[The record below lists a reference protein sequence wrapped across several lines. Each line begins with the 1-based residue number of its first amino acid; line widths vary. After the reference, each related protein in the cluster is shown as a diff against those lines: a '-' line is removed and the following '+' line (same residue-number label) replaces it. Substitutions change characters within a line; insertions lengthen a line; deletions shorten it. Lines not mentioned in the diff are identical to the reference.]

1 MGASLYHNIPNVSD
15 YVDWRFQKLASGGGG
30 SGDVA
35 GPTSSTDNAIV
46 TFDGTTGKLIQ
57 ESPATVDDSGNLTA
71 LSLILSGGGSIAR
84 ATNDIVIENT
94 TSTGEVVI
102 SVSDGSQKERL
113 SISTTDQVIGDSAAG
128 RLSIDQTN
136 QDAYLYASGNDYI
149 HIKDDSAHHM
159 EFYVNSQLSID
170 IDDGSV
176 DLYNSGTKT
185 FATAIVTGV
194 YLGFKIGDFSSSGAT
209 DATTEIT
216 QRLGELKIDNAY
228 HNGYISFVGENS
240 AGAAKS
246 FLVLKY
252 TGTAIYNAGVAVVT
266 MTTNGM
272 QMTDQTSYTKLIVD
286 TRHFIIRGVT
296 AGEGF
301 RVDSRNL
308 ANTATNIM
316 IDADPDDGVGIY
328 HAGNLTFG
336 TAVGGVFIG
345 DTTLATS
352 LSIIKT
358 DPNIH
363 IKNNIGSGWIYLL
376 GINDSAA
383 QSTMAA
389 FDPDAG
395 CKFYHDGVETAST
408 FVAGGIQG
416 SGMLMIASG
425 YVGTQY
431 GNYLGNA
438 RIYGWD
444 HGSEFDVIMENDSGA
459 ATTVIHG
466 DPEGWCGLYYQG
478 SIAVRTQSQGI
489 SSLSTS
495 ATATSI
501 YWEDSTDTVRFS
513 ISTDNDNVVIATNAG
528 GHYTFKNGTENL
540 LFLQANGPVILY
552 YDGSQSLVTKAGGF
566 YVFIGT
572 GANWFEFLTDGTDG
586 KIYNYTHGG
595 LVTIEG
601 ETTGGAA
608 KTMLSLDPDGGSM
621 QSILYGM
628 SITGSSAATYFEM
641 IDPEDSGQYTRIGHS
656 GDSSILD
663 VYTSGASTANW
674 TLTVDNGTTQNNIIV
689 ANYLGVSLYYSNA
702 SVFEVTVRGCSV
714 KDPAGGQSFLRH
726 NNSTNVFE
734 IVPYNANAGFTF
746 FVTNGSYVAET
757 AIKGNA
763 NGSVDFYYD
772 NLLAAKTAAE
782 GFSIYD
788 TSGDDPTLW
797 FIQDDGST
805 VNGFIEFNTTGFE
818 ITDSILSDIMISSV
832 SGIFSIYYLGTK
844 TVDVTSESINLYS
857 TDWPGVST
865 RAWGYLSHNGTV
877 LRIDNQYTDGTVT
890 ISSRLGTIMTGS
902 TASGVA
908 LYYAT
913 GNRFETKSGGVQIKG
928 SAGNIYTISPTAT
941 ETTLLSAT
949 TASHIVLSAGAT
961 AGGYNTMI
969 DADPDG
975 SVALYYL
982 GGKVLSTISSGN
994 NGIEIID
1001 TTGRQEWMYWNGN
1014 EFLLHTLAAA
1024 ATLKIILRDGAG
1036 TNKTVAQMAS
1046 TGPIFYGNNVK
1057 VLDMRASTDGG
1068 IRVYNSDGLSYTEVI
1083 HDGTDSIIRNR
1094 NNSNSVRLQADNSA
1108 NTPKDLFV
1116 GNGDDSSGICY
1127 AGDIT

>member
-1 MGASLYHNIPNVSD
+1 
-15 YVDWRFQKLASGGGG
+15 
-30 SGDVA
+30 
-35 GPTSSTDNAIV
+35 
-46 TFDGTTGKLIQ
+46 
-57 ESPATVDDSGNLTA
+57 
-71 LSLILSGGGSIAR
+71 
-84 ATNDIVIENT
+84 
-94 TSTGEVVI
+94 
-102 SVSDGSQKERL
+102 
-113 SISTTDQVIGDSAAG
+113 
-128 RLSIDQTN
+128 
-136 QDAYLYASGNDYI
+136 
-149 HIKDDSAHHM
+149 
-159 EFYVNSQLSID
+159 
-170 IDDGSV
+170 
-176 DLYNSGTKT
+176 
-185 FATAIVTGV
+185 
-194 YLGFKIGDFSSSGAT
+194 
-209 DATTEIT
+209 
-216 QRLGELKIDNAY
+216 
-228 HNGYISFVGENS
+228 
-240 AGAAKS
+240 
-246 FLVLKY
+246 
-252 TGTAIYNAGVAVVT
+252 
-266 MTTNGM
+266 
-272 QMTDQTSYTKLIVD
+272 
-286 TRHFIIRGVT
+286 
-296 AGEGF
+296 
-301 RVDSRNL
+301 
-308 ANTATNIM
+308 
-316 IDADPDDGVGIY
+316 
-328 HAGNLTFG
+328 
-336 TAVGGVFIG
+336 
-345 DTTLATS
+345 
-352 LSIIKT
+352 
-358 DPNIH
+358 
-363 IKNNIGSGWIYLL
+363 
-376 GINDSAA
+376 
-383 QSTMAA
+383 
-389 FDPDAG
+389 
-395 CKFYHDGVETAST
+395 
-408 FVAGGIQG
+408 
-416 SGMLMIASG
+416 
-425 YVGTQY
+425 
-431 GNYLGNA
+431 
-438 RIYGWD
+438 
-444 HGSEFDVIMENDSGA
+444 
-459 ATTVIHG
+459 
-466 DPEGWCGLYYQG
+466 
-478 SIAVRTQSQGI
+478 
-489 SSLSTS
+489 
-495 ATATSI
+495 
-501 YWEDSTDTVRFS
+501 
-513 ISTDNDNVVIATNAG
+513 
-528 GHYTFKNGTENL
+528 
-540 LFLQANGPVILY
+540 
-552 YDGSQSLVTKAGGF
+552 
-566 YVFIGT
+566 
-572 GANWFEFLTDGTDG
+572 
-586 KIYNYTHGG
+586 
-595 LVTIEG
+595 
-601 ETTGGAA
+601 
-608 KTMLSLDPDGGSM
+608 
-621 QSILYGM
+621 
-628 SITGSSAATYFEM
+628 M

-656 GDSSILD
+656 GDSSIFD

-689 ANYLGVSLYYSNA
+689 ANYLGVALYYSNA

-734 IVPYNANAGFTF
+734 IIPYNANAGFTF

-805 VNGFIEFNTTGFE
+805 VNGFIEFHTTGFE
-818 ITDSILSDIMISSV
+818 ITDSILSDIMVSSV

-975 SVALYYL
+975 SVVLYYL

-1127 AGDIT
+1127 AGDITLGTAAGGVFIGDATLATSLSIVKSDPNITIKNNIGTGWIYLRGVNDSAAEAIMASFDPDAGCKLYYDNSLIIDIISSGFSMYDTSGQKANFNFNSTTLRVFSTVHGGNVEIRGENTSGTQTTMALFDPDGSVDIYHIGNKVFGTRLGGVQIFNGSNSMDMYMSPSDIVLLNNVNGGGIQLYARKAAGSIQSVLTGAADAATTIYHSGTSAVYTTAAGLVLRSSGTNVDFLEIQRNGDTIRFYGYQNGFPVEITSLNDSGVAKTLFKADPEGALEGYYAGTKTFESFNEGLVVDDVLKILERSSDPTQPAEGQTVMWMSDGTGIGDDGDVIVASQAGSNITYTIIHDNSGGTTWS